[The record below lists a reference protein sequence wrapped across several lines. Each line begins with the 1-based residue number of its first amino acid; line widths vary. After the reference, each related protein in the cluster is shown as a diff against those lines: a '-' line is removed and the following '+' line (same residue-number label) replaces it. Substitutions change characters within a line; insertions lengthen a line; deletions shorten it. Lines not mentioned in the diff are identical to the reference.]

1 MTTDVKYESKI
12 LGAEKDEVFSGLFD
26 AIIEAAEEPSETQL
40 AVRENVKT
48 DHIYHGEG
56 VAKGLE
62 HMEIEL
68 RVFLF
73 DGKKMASIR
82 VMEKVHVASF
92 ETPEER
98 QAFAQAATWTVL
110 SKMN

>member
-1 MTTDVKYESKI
+1 MSPE
-12 LGAEKDEVFSGLFD
+12 LGEMLRHIPVD
-26 AIIEAAEEPSETQL
+26 
-40 AVRENVKT
+40 VRENVKT

-62 HMEIEL
+62 HMEMEIEL
-68 RVFLF
+68 KVFLF

-98 QAFAQAATWTVL
+98 QAFAQAATRTVL